1 MPDSRVKPSFI
12 RLCTADYRR
21 TIPGQKTDNLTARRQ
36 HWLSSGRNRAN
47 ARQPG
52 EAQLH
57 PAVHCGLPA
66 HNSRSEDRQ
75 SDCLQAVLAVFREE

>member
-1 MPDSRVKPSFI
+1 MPVSRVKRSFI

-21 TIPGQKTDNLTARRQ
+21 TIHGRKTDNLTACRRY
-36 HWLSSGRNRAN
+36 WLFSGRNRAN

-52 EAQLH
+52 EAQLQ
-57 PAVHCGLPA
+57 PAVHCGVPA

-75 SDCLQAVLAVFREE
+75 LACEQAGLTVF

>member
-1 MPDSRVKPSFI
+1 MPDSRVKRSFI

-36 HWLSSGRNRAN
+36 YCLFSGRNRAK

-52 EAQLH
+52 EAQLQ

-75 SDCLQAVLAVFREE
+75 LACSQAELTVF